1 MAAFAPS
8 AAELGRVYAPEEL
21 PSFADVGGMDELK
34 NELRDTLGL
43 VLAHAGEAERY
54 RITWNGILLHG
65 PPGAGK
71 TYVARATA
79 GEFGLSLFQVSTSQ
93 ILTALVGQS
102 ARNVPRLFDVASQHL
117 PCILFFDEFDAVA
130 QRRGELPNP
139 EARQIVNQL
148 LQTLEQYR
156 SVPELIVM
164 AATNDLDTLDE
175 AVIRP
180 GRFDRHIRVD
190 LPDQAAR
197 EAIFAA
203 QLRNRP
209 VVKDP
214 DLADLARRTRGLSA
228 AAVTQVV
235 ESAAMAALR
244 ANAEIDHELLVR
256 ALRERGG
263 KDRPTIEDWSW
274 DRVILPSGVKAELQQ
289 LQVLVEDPERA
300 RALGVEPPSGVLL
313 AGPPGTGKTT
323 IAKVLAAQASCSFY
337 PVSAGDLLSKWVG
350 ESEQNVQ
357 RLFERAR
364 ENAPSIVFIDEIDA
378 LGADRE
384 LGAGVRPIN
393 QLLEAMDGIAG
404 HTSVLVL
411 AATNRPDR
419 LDPALVRGGRLSRT
433 IVIPLPDEE
442 ARRAILAVHSE
453 AMPLEDVDLAHV
465 AAATDGFAGA
475 DLHALCQQAALAA
488 LVRQNGSEA
497 PPKVNAAD
505 FDSAIASLRA
515 SRVTTGSAA

>member
-8 AAELGRVYAPEEL
+8 SAELGRVLTPDEL

-71 TYVARATA
+71 TYVAHATA

-102 ARNVPRLFDVASQHL
+102 ARNVPALFDLAARHL
-117 PCILFFDEFDAVA
+117 PCVLFFDEFDAVA

-139 EARQIVNQL
+139 EARQVVNQL
-148 LQTLEQYR
+148 LQTLEEYR

-190 LPDQAAR
+190 LPDQSAR

-203 QLRNRP
+203 QLRGRP
-209 VVKDP
+209 AKAEL
-214 DLADLARRTRGLSA
+214 DLPDLARRTRGLSA
-228 AAVTQVV
+228 AGVAQVV

-244 ANAEIDHELLVR
+244 ANAEIDHDLLVE

-274 DRVILPSGVKAELQQ
+274 DRVILPVDVKAELQQ
-289 LQVLVEDPERA
+289 LQMLVEDPERA

-337 PVSAGDLLSKWVG
+337 PVSASDLLSKWVG

-364 ENAPSIVFIDEIDA
+364 EHAPSIVFIDEIDA

-384 LGAGVRPIN
+384 LGGARPIN

-404 HTSVLVL
+404 QAGVLVL
-411 AATNRPDR
+411 AATNRPER

-433 IVIPLPDEE
+433 IVIPLPDAE
-442 ARRAILAVHSE
+442 ARRAILAVQTS
-453 AMPLEDVDLAHV
+453 AMPLDGVDLAHL
-465 AAATDGFAGA
+465 AEATEGFAGA

-488 LVRQNGSEA
+488 LVRQNGA
-497 PPKVNAAD
+497 AGPPQVTAAD
-505 FDSAIASLRA
+505 FESAIASLRA
-515 SRVTTGSAA
+515 SRATTGGTA